1 MSLKS
6 DPLSLLPDRHFFV
19 QLLQNSAVLL
29 AVSLAILAREHD
41 AIGAWSLVLGAVVS
55 AANFWVLSVSIPK
68 LLRADL
74 ATAPTSRADRVV
86 RRALVEFVA
95 RYAVVGAV
103 AYLAIH
109 WHWVHVETFAMGLSL
124 PVFAI
129 MIQGLRLALSRER
142 FSSAP

>member
-1 MSLKS
+1 MGLKS
-6 DPLSLLPDRHFFV
+6 DQLSLLPDRHFFV

-29 AVSLAILAREHD
+29 AVSLVVFARGRD
-41 AIGAWSLVLGAVVS
+41 AIGAWSYIVGAAVS
-55 AANFWVLSVSIPK
+55 AANFWVLSVNIPK

-74 ATAPTSRADRVV
+74 ATAPTSHADCVV
-86 RRALVEFVA
+86 RRALVEFVG

-103 AYLAIH
+103 AYFAIH
-109 WHWVHVETFAMGLSL
+109 WHWVHLESFAMGLSL

-142 FSSAP
+142 FSSAR